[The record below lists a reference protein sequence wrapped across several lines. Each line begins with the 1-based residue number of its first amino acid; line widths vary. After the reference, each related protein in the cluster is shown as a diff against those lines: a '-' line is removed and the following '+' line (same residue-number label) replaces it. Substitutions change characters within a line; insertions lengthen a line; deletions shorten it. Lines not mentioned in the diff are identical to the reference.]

1 MYKVGDI
8 RYWTTP
14 ITITGAAV
22 ATATQAAVQGALVH
36 SAQFVVSG
44 IPATTTASVVLQM
57 QGSLDRDSAAPT
69 NWFAMGSTTITT
81 DGTYLASATEA
92 VEWSRAA
99 VSSVNTGTVQS
110 IVRTLGAH

>member
-1 MYKVGDI
+1 MYKVGYT
-8 RYWTTP
+8 RYWTDPVTL
-14 ITITGAAV
+14 TGAVV
-22 ATATQAAVQGALVH
+22 ATATQSYVQGALVH
-36 SAQFVVSG
+36 SAQFTVTG
-44 IPATTTASVVLQM
+44 IPTTTAIVVLQI

-69 NWFAMGSTTITT
+69 NWFAMGATTITA

-99 VSSVNTGTVQS
+99 VSSVSTGTVQS